1 MTTTILFGVGMFTA
15 VVVALVMVILAARSR
30 LVASGNINI
39 EINGEKTIQV
49 PAGGKLLQTLADA
62 DLFLASACG
71 GGCLLYTSPS
81 PRDRTRSRMPSS
93 A

>member
-1 MTTTILFGVGMFTA
+1 MYTTIFFGVAMFTA
-15 VVVALVMVILAARSR
+15 VVVALVMVILAARSK

-62 DLFLASACG
+62 DLFLASAC
-71 GGCLLYTSPS
+71 LLYTSPS
-81 PRDRTRSRMPSS
+81 PRDLWISRMPSS